1 MQQAGSRKPD
11 AYCLL
16 HSKLKKM
23 KKFKFILNDETK
35 VKKITNTITL
45 LKKGGVEALP
55 DYMRPHKLT
64 GNYKGHLECH
74 ILPDLL
80 IIWLQYDEEQNEIY
94 LVRVGSHSELF
105 KK

>member
-1 MQQAGSRKPD
+1 
-11 AYCLL
+11 
-16 HSKLKKM
+16 
-23 KKFKFILNDETK
+23 
-35 VKKITNTITL
+35 
-45 LKKGGVEALP
+45 
-55 DYMRPHKLT
+55 MRPHKLT

-74 ILPDLL
+74 ILPNLL

>member
-1 MQQAGSRKPD
+1 MEEETFKYEIYYTG
-11 AYCLL
+11 LF
-16 HSKLKKM
+16 KKDF
-23 KKFKFILNDETK
+23 KKFLNDETK

-55 DYMRPHKLT
+55 DYMSPHKLT

>member
-1 MQQAGSRKPD
+1 MEEGTFKYEVYYTS
-11 AYCLL
+11 LF
-16 HSKLKKM
+16 KKD
-23 KKFKFILNDETK
+23 FKRFLNDENK
-35 VKKITNTITL
+35 VKKITEAITL
-45 LKKGGVEALP
+45 LKIGGVENLP
-55 DYMRPHKLT
+55 AYMRPHKLI